1 MREPVPLFLHT
12 NPGDPFED
20 PFSIPGL
27 NGSMIAVLGR
37 AKESGAGL

>member
-1 MREPVPLFLHT
+1 MREPVPVFLHI
-12 NPGDPFED
+12 NPADPFKD
-20 PFSIPGL
+20 PVSTPGL